1 MNKYVLDKRKS
12 IIKLNT
18 DTLDLK
24 YIDTDYD
31 WWAKKIAWR
40 RIGYQRRWGCCK
52 SKERVGCKRIE

>member
-24 YIDTDYD
+24 YIDT
-31 WWAKKIAWR
+31 
-40 RIGYQRRWGCCK
+40 
-52 SKERVGCKRIE
+52 VM